1 MGISPYATDS
11 AALDELGSRLRR
23 HRIRR
28 DLTQKDLAHEAGVS
42 VDTVK
47 RVESGRAIGTDN
59 LLRVLR
65 ALGLLEALGR
75 AIPAPPPS
83 PLERL
88 ALQGAERQRVRHP
101 RAPRQASGVWRWGDE
116 DPPRPRPA
124 GG

>member
-1 MGISPYATDS
+1 MSFAPHTTDV

-23 HRIRR
+23 NRIRR
-28 DLTQKDLAHEAGVS
+28 DLTQTDLAREAGVS

-47 RVESGRAIGTDN
+47 RAESGRAIGTDN

-75 AIPAPPPS
+75 AIPDPPPS

-101 RAPRQASGVWRWGDE
+101 RAPRGGRDVWSWDDE
-116 DPPRPRPA
+116 DASPPRA
-124 GG
+124 GT

>member
-1 MGISPYATDS
+1 MAISPYTTDS
-11 AALDELGSRLRR
+11 AALDELGGRLRR
-23 HRIRR
+23 NRIRR
-28 DLTQKDLAHEAGVS
+28 DLTQADLAREAGVS

-75 AIPAPPPS
+75 AIPDPPPS

-88 ALQGAERQRVRHP
+88 AQQGAERQRVRHP
-101 RAPRQASGVWRWGDE
+101 RAPRAGRDAWSWDDE
-116 DPPRPRPA
+116 DGSPRPA